1 MAGLDY
7 LKGFFFNLSDSMIT
21 HFGGYSKSNTS
32 CFIRGGGIAVEV
44 ESFQQYSVTF
54 CCCATYDSRGAV

>member
-44 ESFQQYSVTF
+44 ESFH
-54 CCCATYDSRGAV
+54 